1 MDSQKDVGKCFL
13 ENGFRWY
20 GGNDPVPLS
29 YIRQAGTENIFSSL
43 HGIPYGELWPKSEI
57 KKLKKKIS
65 DAGMRWGVVESL
77 PVSEDIKTRSG
88 DYVRHISNYK
98 KSVENLAACGIRDII
113 YNFMPVLDWVRT
125 DLHFKLPD
133 GSTCL
138 RYDPAQ
144 FAAFEIFIL
153 KRKGAEQSYTA
164 AQLKGAQKFYASLSP
179 KKRKEF
185 ERAIIDVFPGCKMGL
200 SIADVRKMLAAY
212 DGIGPD
218 DLRENLKLFLREVAP
233 VAEECG
239 ARLSIHPDDPPFP
252 VLGLPRIASS
262 LEDFKKIMKFY
273 DSPANSIAFCTGS
286 LSAGRHNDI
295 PKMLDAFKDRVFVAH
310 LRSTEHEAD
319 GSFYEAGHLE
329 GSVPMRKV
337 VKKLLEIQRKRLA
350 KGGERIVFRPDH
362 GRDMADDLSKPPTA
376 NPGYSYIGRMKG
388 MAELRGLQCG
398 LLNG

>member
-1 MDSQKDVGKCFL
+1 MGCTRLHLAVILCITFGFLYQGFNAGDVLSFGIADIDNARSRVLIISTTEGVIADGFYGNRQVHFGKTDAVKRVFAD
-13 ENGFRWY
+13 FRQF
-20 GGNDPVPLS
+20 D
-29 YIRQAGTENIFSSL
+29 AAA
-43 HGIPYGELWPKSEI
+43 EI
-57 KKLKKKIS
+57 DVFQFI
-65 DAGMRWGVVESL
+65 
-77 PVSEDIKTRSG
+77 
-88 DYVRHISNYK
+88 YK
-98 KSVENLAACGIRDII
+98 
-113 YNFMPVLDWVRT
+113 
-125 DLHFKLPD
+125 
-133 GSTCL
+133 
-138 RYDPAQ
+138 
-144 FAAFEIFIL
+144 L